1 MKKEDLIEKVME
13 LHHAVI
19 GNGTKGLSERV
30 SDLEKEVK
38 NLNRHLYLLVGGG
51 FVVLLLIEIFK

>member
-1 MKKEDLIEKVME
+1 MRKDELIKTVIE

-19 GNGTKGLSERV
+19 GNGTKGLGERV

-38 NLNRHLYLLVGGG
+38 NLNKHLYLLVSGG